1 MTYTMVVKSS
11 NNLTTNELFESV
23 ELITNTFGLE
33 KMSKDDKLMLKQ
45 VNTIWVMV
53 KLNDEIVGVATLYD
67 KKEDNLKNI
76 TINKSHRQKGLCK
89 WILMSVRNFYNANNK
104 VVQSP
109 TLTVKRME
117 KSTICLVDMY
127 IKHGYQIYKI
137 DDDYYFLKLI

>member
-45 VNTIWVMV
+45 VNTIWFMV

-76 TINKSHRQKGLCK
+76 TITKSHRQKGLCK
-89 WILMSVRNFYNANNK
+89 WILTSVRNFYNANNK
-104 VVQSP
+104 AVQSP